1 MSEANTTGK
10 AQKVQFLAP
19 LKEACSHRTIWL
31 LALGWWG
38 TGLIWNAVYSYWP
51 TYVHDSF
58 GIGTEVSGVIL
69 GILPIASIIGSLTS
83 PKIADKIGYDK
94 PMICI
99 WGFILPV
106 AYFCMMITSSI
117 PLLCVAVF
125 VAGYGA
131 YAFVPIAFTSI
142 YKIKGI
148 SPQAV
153 SIGMAMIFT
162 TNGVGGALGG
172 TLSAALSQ
180 SMGLEGALKVCCLFP
195 LIFGILTLFLPEMGR
210 KAAEKEQLKS

>member
-1 MSEANTTGK
+1 
-10 AQKVQFLAP
+10 
-19 LKEACSHRTIWL
+19 
-31 LALGWWG
+31 
-38 TGLIWNAVYSYWP
+38 
-51 TYVHDSF
+51 
-58 GIGTEVSGVIL
+58 
-69 GILPIASIIGSLTS
+69 
-83 PKIADKIGYDK
+83 
-94 PMICI
+94 
-99 WGFILPV
+99 
-106 AYFCMMITSSI
+106 MMITSSI

-162 TNGVGGALGG
+162 TNGVGG
-172 TLSAALSQ
+172 TLSASLSQ

-195 LIFGILTLFLPEMGR
+195 LIFGILTLFLPETGR
-210 KAAEKEQLKS
+210 KAAEKEAMKG